1 MAIYDSFFF
10 QNSVNNRLI
19 TASTIREH
27 PRLWTDPDS
36 EFWILAFALQCPPR
50 GRLQI
55 ILADWWPVFWAT
67 KWWPWP
73 FFSGSAAAFS
83 FFPG

>member
-27 PRLWTDPDS
+27 PRLW
-36 EFWILAFALQCPPR
+36 PP
-50 GRLQI
+50 
-55 ILADWWPVFWAT
+55 F
-67 KWWPWP
+67 
-73 FFSGSAAAFS
+73 
-83 FFPG
+83 